1 VTDIFDTWKR
11 NRFVVA
17 DRDLVEHG
25 ELLVVLTDLAYW
37 SDHIGELISWCSER
51 DANTLGCTV
60 VFGSEAELTE
70 FVLKWS

>member
-1 VTDIFDTWKR
+1 MTDVFDVWKR
-11 NRFVVA
+11 NRFIVA

-37 SDHIGELISWCSER
+37 SDHIGELTDWCSER
-51 DANTLGCTV
+51 DASTKGCTV